1 MSFVKK
7 GLHRQAPD
15 MRSYVGQTLLMVL
28 VLEYNHILLDRA
40 CIQLLISLL

>member
-15 MRSYVGQTLLMVL
+15 MRSYGPNIAYGVGFGITL
-28 VLEYNHILLDRA
+28 YFI
-40 CIQLLISLL
+40 IIFFLIELA